1 MLINLN
7 EIKKFSFEFDSIRA
21 YCLLSAAL
29 LSSFPWNANNVSLVW
44 IEPFLRMLE
53 IADQFNCFFPAHLFK
68 GRLRFMAPRWAM
80 G

>member
-29 LSSFPWNANNVSLVW
+29 LFSFPWNANNVSLVW
-44 IEPFLRMLE
+44 IEPFL
-53 IADQFNCFFPAHLFK
+53 
-68 GRLRFMAPRWAM
+68 
-80 G
+80 